1 MSSTKRSTLPPH
13 DNEESK
19 QTPSPM
25 LDPAIFRL
33 MADGA
38 PIIILLLDAQGNIQY
53 VNPYFEHLTGYRLD
67 EIKGNNWFSTFL
79 PPRDQERIRALFR
92 SAIHDLP
99 IRNHVNPIITAS
111 GEERE
116 IEWHGQAMRDTR
128 GNITSLVSI
137 GQDITAR
144 KQAEEALNL
153 SEQRLQLA
161 VQSAHIGIYD
171 HDHISDT
178 LYWSAEL
185 RDMFGIGPD
194 EMVTIERFMERVHTE
209 DRDRVAEAI
218 NHAHSPE
225 GDGSIDIEFR
235 IIGRSDELRWLNARS
250 QTMFEG
256 EGLERRTGRTI
267 GVISDISQ
275 RKRDQRALQMMKFS
289 IDHMGDKV
297 TWINSE
303 AKVLYANI
311 AACSSLG
318 YTHEEMLRM
327 RVPDFDPDFPTEA
340 WPDHWDALKKHGSF
354 TFESRHRTKDGRIYP
369 VEVSINYMRFEDE
382 EYNCGYARD
391 ISKRKQMEEELRI
404 AATTFDSQDA
414 ILITDRDANI
424 LRANQ
429 AFQDMS
435 GYDADELIG
444 KNPRIIKSE
453 RHDADF
459 FQTIQSALLN
469 SGKWS
474 GEIWACRKNGEDY
487 PTAVTI
493 TAVYDDH
500 QQVSN
505 YVSVARDISAIK
517 KTEQEIHQLAFYD
530 HLTQLPN
537 RRLLL
542 ERLQRT
548 IAASARHGWHGAL
561 IFLDLDHFK
570 TINDTQGHVM
580 GDRLLIEAARR
591 LLTCVREID
600 SVARLGG
607 DEFVVVLEELSTQA
621 QEAAAQT
628 EMIVEKI
635 RDELSKPYDLNNYDY
650 ISTASFGVNL
660 FRGHQESVED
670 LLKHADIA
678 MYQAKTSGRNVM
690 RFYDP
695 AMQAAIEARADLED
709 ELRQA
714 LAKQQFCLHYQI
726 QVDKQRRPLGAE
738 VLLRWEHPKR
748 GLVSPAEFIII
759 TEETGLIIPIGLWVL
774 HTACRQLKAWQH
786 NALTRDLTLAVNVS
800 AKQFRQ
806 NDFVAQ
812 VKRILLESGAQAS
825 HLKLELTESTVLEN
839 VEDTISKMRELK
851 RLGVSF
857 SMDDFGTGYS
867 SLQYLKRLPLDQIK
881 IDQSFVRDITFDPN
895 DDAIVQTIIAM
906 TEALGLSVIAE
917 GVETETQH
925 AFLERH
931 DCHAFQGYLFG
942 KPLPL
947 AQFEDLLRNVSE
959 DSHPPDGNN
968 TFFI

>member
-1 MSSTKRSTLPPH
+1 MPRVIFNTSIHTSNTLPATDSTKS
-13 DNEESK
+13 
-19 QTPSPM
+19 
-25 LDPAIFRL
+25 
-33 MADGA
+33 
-38 PIIILLLDAQGNIQY
+38 
-53 VNPYFEHLTGYRLD
+53 
-67 EIKGNNWFSTFL
+67 KGNNWFSTFL
-79 PPRDQERIRALFR
+79 PPRDQERIRALFL

-116 IEWHGQAMRDTR
+116 IEWHGQAMRDMR
-128 GNITSLVSI
+128 GNITALVSI

-178 LYWSAEL
+178 LYWSPEL
-185 RDMFGIGPD
+185 RDMFGISPD
-194 EMVTIERFMERVHTE
+194 ETVTIEIFMERVHAE

-235 IIGRSDELRWLNARS
+235 IIGRDDEIRWLDARS

-256 EGLERRTGRTI
+256 EGTERRTGRTI
-267 GVISDISQ
+267 GVISDITQ

-318 YTHEEMLRM
+318 YTQEEMLRM

-424 LRANQ
+424 LRVNQ

-570 TINDTQGHVM
+570 TINDTQGHIM

-628 EMIVEKI
+628 ELIVEKI

-650 ISTASFGVNL
+650 LSTASFGVNL

-678 MYQAKTSGRNVM
+678 MYQAKTSG
-690 RFYDP
+690 
-695 AMQAAIEARADLED
+695 
-709 ELRQA
+709 
-714 LAKQQFCLHYQI
+714 
-726 QVDKQRRPLGAE
+726 
-738 VLLRWEHPKR
+738 
-748 GLVSPAEFIII
+748 
-759 TEETGLIIPIGLWVL
+759 T
-774 HTACRQLKAWQH
+774 
-786 NALTRDLTLAVNVS
+786 
-800 AKQFRQ
+800 
-806 NDFVAQ
+806 
-812 VKRILLESGAQAS
+812 
-825 HLKLELTESTVLEN
+825 
-839 VEDTISKMRELK
+839 
-851 RLGVSF
+851 
-857 SMDDFGTGYS
+857 
-867 SLQYLKRLPLDQIK
+867 
-881 IDQSFVRDITFDPN
+881 
-895 DDAIVQTIIAM
+895 
-906 TEALGLSVIAE
+906 
-917 GVETETQH
+917 
-925 AFLERH
+925 
-931 DCHAFQGYLFG
+931 
-942 KPLPL
+942 
-947 AQFEDLLRNVSE
+947 
-959 DSHPPDGNN
+959 
-968 TFFI
+968 

>member
-474 GEIWACRKNGEDY
+474 GEIWAYRKNGEDY

-695 AMQAAIEARADLED
+695 AMQTAIEARADLED

>member
-1 MSSTKRSTLPPH
+1 MPTTKPSPLPQH
-13 DNEESK
+13 DNEKIEQS
-19 QTPSPM
+19 PSPM

-33 MADGA
+33 MADSA
-38 PIIILLLDAQGNIQY
+38 PIIILMLDAQGNIQH
-53 VNPYFEHLTGYRLD
+53 VNPYFEHLTGYQLD
-67 EIKGNNWFSTFL
+67 EIKGKNWFTTFL
-79 PPRDQERIRALFR
+79 PDRDQERIRALFQ

-99 IRNHVNPIITAS
+99 IRNNVNPIIIAS

-116 IEWHGQAMRDTR
+116 IEWHGQAMRDAQ
-128 GNITSLVSI
+128 GNITALISI

-144 KQAEEALNL
+144 KQAEEARNL

-161 VQSAHIGIYD
+161 IHAANIGIYD

-178 LYWSAEL
+178 LYWSPEL
-185 RDMFGIGPD
+185 RDMFGITSD
-194 EMVTIERFMERVHTE
+194 ETVTIVRFMESVHAE

-218 NHAHSPE
+218 KHAHNSAS
-225 GDGSIDIEFR
+225 DGSIDIEFR
-235 IIGRSDELRWLNARS
+235 IIGRGGEIRWLDARS
-250 QTMFEG
+250 QTIFEG
-256 EGLERRTGRTI
+256 EENVRRNVRTI
-267 GVISDISQ
+267 GVISDITQ

-303 AKVLYANI
+303 AKVLYANV

-318 YTHEEMLRM
+318 YTQEEMQRM
-327 RVPDFDPDFPTEA
+327 SVADFDPDFPSEA

-369 VEVSINYMRFEDE
+369 VEVSINYMRFENE

-391 ISKRKQMEEELRI
+391 ISKRKQMEDELRI

-424 LRANQ
+424 LRVNQ

-435 GYDADELIG
+435 GYNADELIG
-444 KNPRIIKSE
+444 KNPRIIKSD
-453 RHDADF
+453 RHDAAF
-459 FQTIQSALLN
+459 LQTIKSALLN

-474 GEIWACRKNGEDY
+474 GEIWACRKDGEDF

-505 YVSVARDISAIK
+505 YVSVARDISDIK

-530 HLTQLPN
+530 HLTHLPN

-548 IAASARHGWHGAL
+548 MAASARHGWHGAL

-570 TINDTQGHVM
+570 TINDTQGHIM

-607 DEFVVVLEELSTQA
+607 DEFVVVLEELSTHA

-628 EMIVEKI
+628 ESIVEKI

-650 ISTASFGVNL
+650 LSTASFGVNL

-678 MYQAKTSGRNVM
+678 MYQAKTSGRNAM

-695 AMQAAIEARADLED
+695 AMQTAIEARADLED

-714 LAKQQFCLHYQI
+714 LAKQQFCMHYQI
-726 QVDKQRRPLGAE
+726 QVDRHRRPLGAE
-738 VLLRWEHPKR
+738 ALLRWEHPER

-774 HTACRQLKAWQH
+774 KTACMQLKEWRH

-812 VKRILLESGAQAS
+812 VKRILLESCAQAS
-825 HLKLELTESTVLEN
+825 NLKLELTESTVLEN
-839 VEDTISKMRELK
+839 VEDTIIKMRELK
-851 RLGVSF
+851 KLGVSF

-917 GVETETQH
+917 GVETETQRE
-925 AFLERH
+925 FLDRH
-931 DCHAFQGYLFG
+931 NCQAYQGYLFG

-947 AQFEDLLRNVSE
+947 DRFENLLRSASNGLQF
-959 DSHPPDGNN
+959 PGGNN
-968 TFFI
+968 TFSI

>member
-695 AMQAAIEARADLED
+695 AMQTAIEARADLED